1 MSDFFDIKD
10 RDFQENPHPVYKRLI
25 AECPV
30 HHSERYGF
38 YSVSRYQDVKEIL
51 RDTAMWSSKFGPG
64 TAYADPNAPNALVN
78 VDPPEHDFQLK
89 LVNKAFTRQSINA
102 LEPDIAAYVRQ
113 LVDGLKPKGRADLMR
128 DFAMHIPLFVISKM
142 LGVNPDD
149 GLMFRGWVEELT
161 MGVFGDADPAVI
173 QRVQGEFGGYFMN
186 EVQKRHQVI
195 EAGGTLGDDLITRLL
210 TAEVDGKKLEPA
222 RVLGFISFLLVAGSG
237 TTTMLVCN
245 TIHHL
250 LENPDQMANVLANPD
265 LIPAA
270 AEESMRFTAPVHG
283 LFRTNNE
290 DVTLHGV
297 TIPKDS
303 KVMCMFAAANLDESQ
318 FSEPDRFNVERDQNE
333 LRKQLG
339 FGWGTHICTG
349 APLARM
355 EARIALTEVLSRL
368 PNLRADGPA
377 AQTAPSVLYGFD
389 HLPVAWDVE

>member
-102 LEPDIAAYVRQ
+102 LEPDIAAYVKE
-113 LVDGLKPKGRADLMR
+113 LIDGLRPKGRADLMR
-128 DFAMHIPLFVISKM
+128 DFAMHIPLFVIARM

-173 QRVQGEFGGYFMN
+173 QRVQAEFGGYFMN

-210 TAEVDGKKLEPA
+210 TAEVDGRKLEPA

-250 LENPDQMANVLANPD
+250 LENPDQMAKVLANPD

-318 FSEPDRFNVERDQNE
+318 FSDPDRFNVERDQNE

>member
-51 RDTAMWSSKFGPG
+51 RETAMWSSKFGPG

-102 LEPDIAAYVRQ
+102 LEPDIAAYVKQ

-173 QRVQGEFGGYFMN
+173 QRVQADFGGYFMN
-186 EVQKRHQVI
+186 EVQKRHQLI
-195 EAGGTLGDDLITRLL
+195 EAGGRLGDDLITRLL

-250 LENPDQMANVLANPD
+250 LENPDQMAKVLANPE

-377 AQTAPSVLYGFD
+377 TQTAPSVLYGFD